1 VLGQS
6 KERIS
11 GHDSVI
17 EVVYKMSD
25 GNPGAISV
33 LAQIMSGEFHGV
45 PGFILMLNLDSIGI
59 YGANIWMLYKDC
71 CGENILEVEK
81 VLRAWQLGKISEE
94 DVLSKISAG
103 QSFDLPTV
111 DEMLNELRIS

>member
-1 VLGQS
+1 MLGQS

-45 PGFILMLNLDSIGI
+45 PGFILML
-59 YGANIWMLYKDC
+59 
-71 CGENILEVEK
+71 
-81 VLRAWQLGKISEE
+81 KI
-94 DVLSKISAG
+94 I
-103 QSFDLPTV
+103 F
-111 DEMLNELRIS
+111 